1 MPSQHVYFWQ
11 GQFWNPWPRGKVRS
25 RPVILNMHMEKSCNK
40 KRKSHFKL
48 IVKTIKKIN
57 TRLCLDGLC
66 LLQLYHGVNRR
77 VLCAIRLYWN
87 AQLNL
92 KVKLAKNVQKHILG
106 LFISF
111 YFYNLF
117 VLFCFFFIMLSSPHP
132 YYDLTYYFIKLSL
145 VSLSLNFIF
154 CTRCPASN
162 SLASCG
168 QYFYNIKCLLIKFV
182 VVVVWLKL
190 SLGLFPQLN
199 NQMDVVQGI
208 ITRSKKRKSFLSPC
222 HSLLDSARVN
232 LSVNCFSSY
241 FVIFVHAD

>member
-1 MPSQHVYFWQ
+1 MPSQHVYFTRSILE
-11 GQFWNPWPRGKVRS
+11 PLIALKSVRS
-25 RPVILNMHMEKSCNK
+25 TQVILNMHMEKPCNT

-48 IVKTIKKIN
+48 IVKTIKKFKKIN
-57 TRLCLDGLC
+57 TRLCLDVLC

-77 VLCAIRLYWN
+77 VLCTIRLYWN

-92 KVKLAKNVQKHILG
+92 KVKLAKNVEKHILD

-117 VLFCFFFIMLSSPHP
+117 VLFLYFFIMLSSPHP
-132 YYDLTYYFIKLSL
+132 YYDLTYYYTFL
-145 VSLSLNFIF
+145 SLSLNFIF
-154 CTRCPASN
+154 CTRCPVSN

-182 VVVVWLKL
+182 VVVVWLKP

-199 NQMDVVQGI
+199 NQMDVVEGI
-208 ITRSKKRKSFLSPC
+208 MTRSKKRKSFLSPC
-222 HSLLDSARVN
+222 HSLLDSAN

>member
-1 MPSQHVYFWQ
+1 M
-11 GQFWNPWPRGKVRS
+11 
-25 RPVILNMHMEKSCNK
+25 
-40 KRKSHFKL
+40 
-48 IVKTIKKIN
+48 
-57 TRLCLDGLC
+57 
-66 LLQLYHGVNRR
+66 
-77 VLCAIRLYWN
+77 
-87 AQLNL
+87 
-92 KVKLAKNVQKHILG
+92 
-106 LFISF
+106 FISF

-117 VLFCFFFIMLSSPHP
+117 IYLFFFFIMLSSPHP

-168 QYFYNIKCLLIKFV
+168 QCFYNIKCLLIKFV
-182 VVVVWLKL
+182 VVVVFVSLKP

-199 NQMDVVQGI
+199 NQMDVVQEI
-208 ITRSKKRKSFLSPC
+208 MTRSKKRKSFLSPC
-222 HSLLDSARVN
+222 HSLLDSVN

>member
-145 VSLSLNFIF
+145 ALV
-154 CTRCPASN
+154 
-162 SLASCG
+162 
-168 QYFYNIKCLLIKFV
+168 LI
-182 VVVVWLKL
+182 
-190 SLGLFPQLN
+190 
-199 NQMDVVQGI
+199 
-208 ITRSKKRKSFLSPC
+208 
-222 HSLLDSARVN
+222 
-232 LSVNCFSSY
+232 SY
-241 FVIFVHAD
+241 FVRVVLPRIALLAAGNASIILNVY